1 MGKREMSKEY
11 LLEQLDHLRKGS
23 YRRIDP
29 QLFSGRDA
37 ELAAMLNSFADE
49 HRTRHSYEQLLQDA
63 RLRLE
68 KLLQE
73 APIGICITDRHGI
86 YEEVNPAYCRIYGY
100 TREELIGQPFTLVV
114 PNENREKMQ
123 ELHDRFMGRR
133 YELYG
138 EWRVLHRD
146 GSPLVIMASA
156 AYIIAEDGEPKK
168 FTFVVDITDRKH
180 YEEELNRTVDALQRE
195 IEERTRLEETRK
207 RVEQLVRHDLKNPL
221 SSILGIAQLME
232 EECTK
237 DEQRTLV
244 GMINDA
250 GYRLLG
256 LLNGMFD
263 YMLME
268 EGRYELNPERIEL
281 QELLRMVDTGLRG
294 LRSSREVGLA
304 VYIDGVEIE
313 RSTPFYFAAAREHL
327 QTLLE
332 NLLRNAVEASPAG
345 TAVTV
350 SVRTGDTVR
359 FDIHNPGT
367 VPREVRDK
375 FFEQYA
381 TAGKERGTGMGTYI
395 ARLIC
400 EAHGGSISFTTGE
413 EEGTHVYTEL
423 PARRDEAE
431 KR

>member
-1 MGKREMSKEY
+1 
-11 LLEQLDHLRKGS
+11 
-23 YRRIDP
+23 
-29 QLFSGRDA
+29 
-37 ELAAMLNSFADE
+37 
-49 HRTRHSYEQLLQDA
+49 
-63 RLRLE
+63 
-68 KLLQE
+68 
-73 APIGICITDRHGI
+73 
-86 YEEVNPAYCRIYGY
+86 
-100 TREELIGQPFTLVV
+100 
-114 PNENREKMQ
+114 
-123 ELHDRFMGRR
+123 
-133 YELYG
+133 
-138 EWRVLHRD
+138 
-146 GSPLVIMASA
+146 
-156 AYIIAEDGEPKK
+156 
-168 FTFVVDITDRKH
+168 
-180 YEEELNRTVDALQRE
+180 
-195 IEERTRLEETRK
+195 
-207 RVEQLVRHDLKNPL
+207 VEQLVRHDLKNPL

>member
-1 MGKREMSKEY
+1 
-11 LLEQLDHLRKGS
+11 
-23 YRRIDP
+23 
-29 QLFSGRDA
+29 
-37 ELAAMLNSFADE
+37 
-49 HRTRHSYEQLLQDA
+49 
-63 RLRLE
+63 
-68 KLLQE
+68 
-73 APIGICITDRHGI
+73 
-86 YEEVNPAYCRIYGY
+86 
-100 TREELIGQPFTLVV
+100 
-114 PNENREKMQ
+114 
-123 ELHDRFMGRR
+123 
-133 YELYG
+133 
-138 EWRVLHRD
+138 
-146 GSPLVIMASA
+146 MASA